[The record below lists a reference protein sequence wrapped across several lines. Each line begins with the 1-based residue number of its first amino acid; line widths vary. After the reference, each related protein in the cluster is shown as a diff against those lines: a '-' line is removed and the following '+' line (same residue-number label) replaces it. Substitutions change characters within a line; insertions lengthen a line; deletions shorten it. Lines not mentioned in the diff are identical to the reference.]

1 MTARGAI
8 AFLSGSEH
16 RVELL
21 SALEQPRRP
30 SELEAA
36 SAASRATVQRS
47 LSGFTERGWV
57 CKEERCYRLT
67 VAGELVLEA
76 YRDAEEVIGTVSEAG
91 PELAHLDGVELPAEA
106 LVEATVVTADD
117 RTPHA
122 AMGYYIDAIRDAET
136 ERFAGMTPVVSG
148 LFDDAHQE
156 LVSRVPS
163 ELVVDADAL
172 STARER
178 TPEALAAAAE
188 LESLTV
194 YVHPEPVTF
203 GLGVCDDRAFVGA
216 YDDEGRMRAC
226 IAGDGPLLEWARE
239 TFASYRERAE
249 RAALA

>member
-8 AFLSGSEH
+8 EFLSGSEH

-36 SAASRATVQRS
+36 SAASRATIQRS
-47 LSGFTERGWV
+47 LSGFTERGWAH
-57 CKEERCYRLT
+57 KEDRCYRLT

-76 YRDAEEVIGTVSEAG
+76 YRDAERVIGTVAEAG
-91 PELAHLDGVELPAEA
+91 PELAHLQGVDLPAEA
-106 LVEATVVTADD
+106 LVEATVVTADE

-122 AMGYYIDAIRDAET
+122 AMEYYMEAVQRVDTDE
-136 ERFAGMTPVVSG
+136 FVGMTPVVSG
-148 LFDDAHQE
+148 LFDNAHQE

-163 ELVVDADAL
+163 ELVVDSDTLA
-172 STARER
+172 TAREE
-178 TPEALAAAAE
+178 TPEALAAAAG

-203 GLGVCDDRAFVGA
+203 GLGVCDDWAFVGA
-216 YDDEGRMRAC
+216 YDDAGRMRAC

-249 RAALA
+249 PAALS

>member
-8 AFLSGSEH
+8 AFLAGSEH

-21 SALEQPRRP
+21 SALAQPHRP

-57 CKEERCYRLT
+57 SKQDRCYRLT
-67 VAGELVLEA
+67 VAGELVLAA
-76 YRDAEEVIGTVSEAG
+76 YRDAEEVIGTVAEAG
-91 PELAHLDGVELPAEA
+91 PELAHLGGVDLPAEA
-106 LVEATVVTADD
+106 LVEATVVTADE
-117 RTPHA
+117 RAPHA
-122 AMGYYIDAIRDAET
+122 AMECYIDAVRNADT
-136 ERFAGMTPVVSG
+136 EAFGGMTPVVSG

-156 LVSRVPS
+156 LVARVPS
-163 ELVVDADAL
+163 ELVVDADTLA
-172 STARER
+172 TARER

-188 LESLTV
+188 LEELTV

-203 GLGVCDDRAFVGA
+203 GLGVCDDRAFLGA
-216 YDDEGRMRAC
+216 YDDAGRMRAC

-239 TFASYRERAE
+239 TFAGYRERAE
-249 RAALA
+249 PAALG